1 MRARDRRTRVSEA
14 VSVSE
19 VVSEVR
25 GFLVSEPVPESEV
38 LISPLSESVSE
49 SEVTELS
56 LSESLSES
64 VSEPMSELMS
74 EFLSEVVGVIRKL
87 YGLFAKN
94 IRWAKVY
101 GPKAKCTRSFK

>member
-1 MRARDRRTRVSEA
+1 MSEA

-25 GFLVSEPVPESEV
+25 GFLVSE
-38 LISPLSESVSE
+38 SE

-56 LSESLSES
+56 LSES
-64 VSEPMSELMS
+64 VSELMS
-74 EFLSEVVGVIRKL
+74 EFLSEVVGAIRKL